1 MSTHSIAAV
10 EALSR
15 LGREPLALA
24 PAGVPAA
31 LTTLMSM
38 ARGKTPEEGDYALD
52 CAAVYGVTT
61 SDERRPY
68 AFDPQTGVAFIPVRG
83 VLLNRY
89 GGAYSDVTGYQ
100 AIRRMFQAAEAAPDV
115 RAIIFDHNSPGG
127 DAQGVFE
134 LASEIRAGAKPTAAV
149 VDANSYSASYALASA
164 ADHIYVT
171 PSGGVG
177 SVGVYTMHVDMSKML
192 SAAGIDVTM
201 VFSGE
206 HKVDG
211 NPFEPLPDDVRSDMQ
226 ARIDERRQ
234 EFAAQV
240 AAGRDMT
247 PEAVLATEARTYSAE
262 DAVSIGFA
270 DAVMA
275 PQEALADFVGRLQ
288 QQSSTFLALTKSEA
302 PVADTEIAASAAAA
316 ERARVKAIQGHEAA
330 SAHPKLAGHLAYET
344 DLSAEQ
350 AQGILAAAALDKPV
364 AAAVPVA
371 NPFLQTMGNSAA
383 RTVREGHSDQS
394 SEDLSAAQLALQSL
408 SLATGRKFT
417 K

>member
-10 EALSR
+10 EALAR

-38 ARGKTPEEGDYALD
+38 ARGQEPEEADYALD
-52 CAAVYGVTT
+52 CAAVYGITT

-68 AFDPQTGVAFIPVRG
+68 AFDQSTGLAFIPVRG
-83 VLLNRY
+83 VLLNRF

-115 RAIIFDHNSPGG
+115 RGIVFDHNSPGG

-134 LASEIRAGAKPTAAV
+134 LAAEIRAAKKPTAAV
-149 VDANSYSASYALASA
+149 VDANAYSASYALASA
-164 ADHIYVT
+164 AGRIYVT

-192 SAAGIDVTM
+192 ADYGVDVTL
-201 VFSGE
+201 VFSGD

-211 NPFEPLPDDVRSDMQ
+211 NPFEPLPDDVRGDMQ
-226 ARIDERRQ
+226 ARIDARRQ

-240 AAGRDMT
+240 ATGRNMT
-247 PEAVLATEARTYSAE
+247 AEAVLATEARTYSAAE
-262 DAVSIGFA
+262 GVEVGFA

-275 PQEALADFVGRLQ
+275 PQEALADFVSRLQ
-288 QQSSTFLALTKSEA
+288 QSSASFLASTQPSEA
-302 PVADTEIAASAAAA
+302 PVADTEIAAVAAAA
-316 ERARVKAIQGHEAA
+316 ERARVKAITGHEAA
-330 SAHPKLAGHLAYET
+330 SAHPKLASHLAYDT

-350 AQGILAAAALDKPV
+350 AQGILAAAALDTPPAAAAAPATNPFTAAMRQSATGTVGEGV
-364 AAAVPVA
+364 AA
-371 NPFLQTMGNSAA
+371 
-383 RTVREGHSDQS
+383 
-394 SEDLSAAQLALQSL
+394 EDLSEAQFALQAL
-408 SLATGRKFT
+408 SAATGIKF
-417 K
+417 KK